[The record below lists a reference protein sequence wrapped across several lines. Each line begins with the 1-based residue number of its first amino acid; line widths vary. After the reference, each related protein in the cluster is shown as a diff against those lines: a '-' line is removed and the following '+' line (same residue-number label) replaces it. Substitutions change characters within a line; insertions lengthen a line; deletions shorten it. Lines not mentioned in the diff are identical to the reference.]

1 MSYKKISTSNTVM
14 RLINAENLV
23 YADKTP
29 FIARL
34 EEDPA
39 CKVAVFLRPRRF
51 GKTLFTDMLM
61 SYYDRSLAGS
71 FDSTFKGTWI
81 HEHKDYKTSFRFQIT
96 NPLSVPSPLQSG
108 SIVYVWPS

>member
-1 MSYKKISTSNTVM
+1 MTYKKISTSNTVM

-81 HEHKDYKTSFRFQIT
+81 HEHKTSHYTIKCY
-96 NPLSVPSPLQSG
+96 
-108 SIVYVWPS
+108 I